1 MAEGPGASWTWELVG
16 AEEGL
21 TAGVAG
27 AMAGEES
34 RCSISLIFL
43 EAPRVLD
50 DFLRLYVA
58 FFLKRAKCI
67 STGIRQINETMSEN
81 KKLTLWGGALENIP
95 MAFFFSASR
104 AAVLFLEAPPSVFFF
119 LPPSAA
125 SEVELFRF
133 RANGASS
140 LETTVT
146 SFIFG
151 S

>member
-43 EAPRVLD
+43 EAPKVLEV
-50 DFLRLYVA
+50 FLRLVVA

-67 STGIRQINETMSEN
+67 STGTRQINKTMSEN
-81 KKLTLWGGALENIP
+81 EKLTLGGVLWQKSRWI
-95 MAFFFSASR
+95 FS
-104 AAVLFLEAPPSVFFF
+104 FPP
-119 LPPSAA
+119 LG
-125 SEVELFRF
+125 R
-133 RANGASS
+133 R
-140 LETTVT
+140 
-146 SFIFG
+146 
-151 S
+151 